1 MFGPGESSVVVECAA
16 NGTCSVIHAIVTSLI
31 LFLVLLT
38 GFAYTTVL
46 ERRFLAFIQSRVGPN
61 RAGPQGLLQP
71 VADGIK
77 LIFKED
83 VTPASAQKVVF
94 WLAPVIKLVPS
105 LLVVAVIPF
114 GPPVAIPW
122 FNGKWYRMAQ
132 GLADVNV
139 GVLWVLGITS
149 IGIYGIV
156 LAGWSSN
163 NKYAMLGGLR
173 STAQMIS
180 YELSMG
186 LSVVVPVLLAGSMSI
201 GDIINAQNH
210 TPILGWYVFENPLA
224 AMVLM
229 VALLAEVNR
238 APFDMPEAEQ
248 ELTAGYHAEYSGM
261 KFAMFFLAEYVSM
274 IAVSMI
280 GAAMYF
286 GGYHFLF
293 VDQAPLLG
301 PVVYTIKVIILLMVM
316 IWVRATLPRI
326 RYDRLMAFG
335 WKVMLPLA
343 LVAVAWSSVTV
354 ILSEELD
361 ATAYIVVIAISWLVF
376 LSAIA
381 TWLSRVGWKSE
392 PASMTQRIE
401 VVSLSGGEGTG
412 TLAFRALDRLV
423 GLPIALVHAITGRG
437 RNDHDG
443 ADK

>member
-1 MFGPGESSVVVECAA
+1 MFGPGESSVVVECAS
-16 NGTCSVIHAIVTSLI
+16 NGTCAVIHAIVTSLI
-31 LFLVLLT
+31 LFFLLLT

-46 ERRFLAFIQSRVGPN
+46 ERRFLAFIQSRLGPN

-83 VTPASAQKVVF
+83 VTPESAQKVVF
-94 WLAPVIKLVPS
+94 WIAPVIKLVPS

-114 GPPVAIPW
+114 GPPISVPW
-122 FNGKWYRMAQ
+122 FNGKWYHMSQ

-149 IGIYGIV
+149 VGIYGIV

-173 STAQMIS
+173 SSAQMVS

-201 GDIINAQNH
+201 GDIIDAQNK
-210 TPILGWYVFENPLA
+210 TPILGWFVFQNPLA
-224 AMVLM
+224 AMILV

-238 APFDMPEAEQ
+238 SPFDMPEAEQ

-286 GGYHFLF
+286 GGYHLFF
-293 VDQAPLLG
+293 VDKAPLLG
-301 PVVYTIKVIILLMVM
+301 PLVYSIKVVLLLMIM
-316 IWVRATLPRI
+316 IWVRGTLPRI

-354 ILSEELD
+354 ILSEELNSG
-361 ATAYIVVIAISWLVF
+361 TYIIVIAASWVIF
-376 LSAIA
+376 LAGMAIWF
-381 TWLSRVGWKSE
+381 TRVGRKPV
-392 PASMTQRIE
+392 PAMAVQPIE
-401 VVSLSGGEGTG
+401 VVSLSGGQGTG
-412 TLAFRALDRLV
+412 TLAFRALDRLI
-423 GLPIALVHAITGRG
+423 GLPISLVNAITGRG
-437 RNDHDG
+437 KKHDG
-443 ADK
+443 ANG

>member
-1 MFGPGESSVVVECAA
+1 MFGPSESSVVIECAS
-16 NGTCSVIHAIVTSLI
+16 NGTCAVIHSIVTSLI
-31 LFLVLLT
+31 LFIVLLT

-46 ERRFLAFIQSRVGPN
+46 ERRFLAFLQARLGPN
-61 RAGPQGLLQP
+61 RAGPRGLLQP

-83 VTPASAQKVVF
+83 VTPDSAEKVVF

-114 GPPVAIPW
+114 GPPISIPW
-122 FNGKWYRMAQ
+122 FDGKWYRMAQ

-149 IGIYGIV
+149 VGIYGIV

-163 NKYAMLGGLR
+163 NKYAMLGALR
-173 STAQMIS
+173 SSAQMVS

-186 LSVVVPVLLAGSMSI
+186 LAVVVPVLLAGSMSI
-201 GDIINAQNH
+201 GDIINAQNS
-210 TPILGWYVFENPLA
+210 TPILGWFVFENPLA
-224 AMVLM
+224 AMILM

-238 APFDMPEAEQ
+238 SPFDMPEAEQ

-286 GGYHFLF
+286 GGYHFVF
-293 VDQAPLLG
+293 VDKAPLLG
-301 PVVYTIKVIILLMVM
+301 PLVYTIKVIIMLMIM
-316 IWVRATLPRI
+316 IWVRGTLPRI

-343 LVAVAWSSVTV
+343 LVAVAWSAVTV

-361 ATAYIVVIAISWLVF
+361 SVAYIIVIAVSWLVF
-376 LSAIA
+376 LVSMAL
-381 TWLSRVGWKSE
+381 WFSRVGRKAE
-392 PASMTQRIE
+392 PVAARRVE
-401 VVSLSGGEGTG
+401 VVSLSGGQGTG
-412 TLAFRALDRLV
+412 ALAFRALDRLI
-423 GLPIALVHAITGRG
+423 GMPISLVNAVTGRG
-437 RNDHDG
+437 NKK
-443 ADK
+443 A